1 MRTEIA
7 GQAPRED
14 LGIYHHFTVAIDT
27 DNIKKVFDAV
37 KDMAKGSQIFFKL
50 LGFFYSGPW
59 LKFRPFLAKIL
70 LIFKIVIQRLQNT
83 KFGFKFEKIKQL
95 IKLVD

>member
-1 MRTEIA
+1 MRLRTEIA

-50 LGFFYSGPW
+50 LGFLYMGTLKKPRKIMSRSSEARAFYTLNHRGAP
-59 LKFRPFLAKIL
+59 
-70 LIFKIVIQRLQNT
+70 
-83 KFGFKFEKIKQL
+83 G
-95 IKLVD
+95 

>member
-1 MRTEIA
+1 MA

-37 KDMAKGSQIFFKL
+37 KDMANGSQIFFFEL
-50 LGFFYSGPW
+50 L
-59 LKFRPFLAKIL
+59 
-70 LIFKIVIQRLQNT
+70 NT
-83 KFGFKFEKIKQL
+83 QINLNAVGIRNIK
-95 IKLVD
+95 D

>member
-1 MRTEIA
+1 MA

-37 KDMAKGSQIFFKL
+37 KDMVNGSQIFFL
-50 LGFFYSGPW
+50 SYRTLRLTPTLSGFEI
-59 LKFRPFLAKIL
+59 LKIRTLITQNCFRENNLT
-70 LIFKIVIQRLQNT
+70 FK
-83 KFGFKFEKIKQL
+83 
-95 IKLVD
+95 

>member
-1 MRTEIA
+1 MFYKAAAVRLRTEVA

-37 KDMAKGSQIFFKL
+37 KDMANGSQFFFDFSIFPINPNAVGISNFK
-50 LGFFYSGPW
+50 
-59 LKFRPFLAKIL
+59 
-70 LIFKIVIQRLQNT
+70 
-83 KFGFKFEKIKQL
+83 E
-95 IKLVD
+95 